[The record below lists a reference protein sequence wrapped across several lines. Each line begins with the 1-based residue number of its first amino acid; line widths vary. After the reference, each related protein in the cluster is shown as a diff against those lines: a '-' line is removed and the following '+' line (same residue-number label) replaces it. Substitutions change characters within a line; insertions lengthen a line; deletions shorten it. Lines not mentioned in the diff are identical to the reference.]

1 MSRYEAWSRFA
12 IRRACIRGSR
22 LSLASRIPPSC
33 TAEALE
39 RFTSVAFAVGVRL
52 EPDDRWHIDDPF
64 GLADLFAMRQR
75 RNP

>member
-1 MSRYEAWSRFA
+1 
-12 IRRACIRGSR
+12 
-22 LSLASRIPPSC
+22 LASRIPPSC

-39 RFTSVAFAVGVRL
+39 RFTSATFAVGVQL
-52 EPDDRWHIDDPF
+52 EPDDRWHIDDHF